1 MILMYFYLSWRSEV
15 KWKLSLRPCGI
26 LQAGILEWIAYP
38 FSSESSWPRNWTQ
51 VSHIAGGFFT
61 NWAVRKALLSWRQW
75 DDIKGLFK
83 MNLLLLNIIKEV
95 HAQVMTMIHLF
106 RWFFH
111 TSLSS
116 NFVTSLSILSAN
128 EVTFLFQKE
137 IIRRE
142 FTSVSTGKA
151 THLPASL
158 HIVLPPFC
166 PSACS
171 VFLLFKVNP
180 ATCAAD
186 PVYPHLQGGTS
197 QLIVFSLSCTIC
209 FRCSIGSSLTA
220 RRHADFIL
228 SKKQI
233 ATLFWPHISPS
244 INPFIIPCIAKL
256 FNFFFFL
263 ISTLTSLFL
272 FNLPGLWQD

>member
-1 MILMYFYLSWRSEV
+1 MPSPVDLHDPEIEPRSPTLQV
-15 KWKLSLRPCGI
+15 DSLPT
-26 LQAGILEWIAYP
+26 EW
-38 FSSESSWPRNWTQ
+38 
-51 VSHIAGGFFT
+51 G
-61 NWAVRKALLSWRQW
+61 KALLSWRQW

-83 MNLLLLNIIKEV
+83 MNLLLLNIIKEI

-116 NFVTSLSILSAN
+116 NLVTSLSILSAN
-128 EVTFLFQKE
+128 EFTFLFQKE

-186 PVYPHLQGGTS
+186 PVYPHLQDGTS
-197 QLIVFSLSCTIC
+197 TIDRLLSL
-209 FRCSIGSSLTA
+209 L
-220 RRHADFIL
+220 H
-228 SKKQI
+228 
-233 ATLFWPHISPS
+233 H
-244 INPFIIPCIAKL
+244 
-256 FNFFFFL
+256 
-263 ISTLTSLFL
+263 LFL
-272 FNLPGLWQD
+272 LLHWLIPNSMQTC